1 MELNLKNKV
10 IMVAAA
16 SKGMGYAIAWQ
27 CAMEGAK
34 VSIASRSKKQIEIA
48 AEKIR
53 QETNG
58 NVASFVFNA
67 TDKTSIEKWT
77 SDTLEKYGQINGLL
91 INAGGPPT
99 GLFDHFDDKDWQ
111 TAFDLT
117 LMSAIRMIRSV
128 LPSMKEQGSGS
139 ILAITSSSVKEPID
153 ILILSNVMRSGVT
166 SLIKSLSQQL
176 ATYQIRVNN
185 IIPGFIS
192 TDRLYE
198 LDDIAANQLGIT
210 HEQRR
215 EQIESTIPWKR
226 YGKPEEFAKAA
237 TFLLSDAASYIT
249 GVSLSVDGG
258 RMKTVW

>member
-16 SKGMGYAIAWQ
+16 SKGMGYAIARQ
-27 CAMEGAK
+27 CALEGAK

-53 QETNG
+53 QETSG
-58 NVASFVFNA
+58 NVTPFVFNA
-67 TDKTSIEKWT
+67 IDRTSIEQWT
-77 SDTLEKYGQINGLL
+77 YDTLKVYGQINGLL
-91 INAGGPPT
+91 VNAGGPPT
-99 GLFDHFDDKDWQ
+99 GLFDQFDDNDWQ
-111 TAFDLT
+111 QAFDLT

-128 LPSMKEQGSGS
+128 LPEMKEQGGGS
-139 ILAITSSSVKEPID
+139 ILTITSSSVKEPID

-166 SLIKSLSQQL
+166 SLVKSLSLQL
-176 ATYQIRVNN
+176 ASYKIRVNN
-185 IIPGFIS
+185 IIPGFIN

-198 LDDIAANQLGIT
+198 LDAQAADKLGIAY
-210 HEQRR
+210 EQRR
-215 EQIESTIPWKR
+215 EQVEATIPWKR